1 MDTRSANRLLE
12 EAGAGSTLPQGDC
25 DVAGGDVRQSRGVL
39 VGVLEVEAGLPEVWR
54 VPLAQLDDLLD
65 LVLRVGLDD
74 FGRRPLL
81 EDPPPLLAVVAVH
94 LGQTDPRLLA
104 AQLRVVV
111 GGPRNVRVAPL
122 LALL

>member
-1 MDTRSANRLLE
+1 MALLYFH
-12 EAGAGSTLPQGDC
+12 
-25 DVAGGDVRQSRGVL
+25 
-39 VGVLEVEAGLPEVWR
+39 LEVEAGLPEVWR

-74 FGRRPLL
+74 FGWRPLL
-81 EDPPPLLAVVAVH
+81 EDSLPLLAVVAVH